1 MEAATQWSALLT
13 GWTESDGATL
23 EPDTTDSTGRPH
35 IPTELF
41 ASCRRFKNRRCHAD
55 DHGCCLKEN
64 TVTSTQVEPELV
76 VPTRDAAVLERRGR
90 RWLIWSFV
98 FCPCHLPV
106 TMAVLAAI
114 FGGSAFGAL
123 VSRNTLA
130 VGIIF
135 GLIYAAGVGVGFYH
149 LRQAAAGRD
158 CAAGSCE
165 I

>member
-1 MEAATQWSALLT
+1 M
-13 GWTESDGATL
+13 
-23 EPDTTDSTGRPH
+23 
-35 IPTELF
+35 
-41 ASCRRFKNRRCHAD
+41 
-55 DHGCCLKEN
+55 
-64 TVTSTQVEPELV
+64 TSTQVEPELV